1 MQNKINRNLYENEI
15 KKPIIKPTDDD
26 NRFVEEKIRNILD
39 SEAFNKE
46 AFNYCTGWISEKE
59 RIGYIRGMLER
70 QYVDNICSI
79 FKHKDKIELIDF
91 LNRVIMSRK
100 IYKEDG
106 CPQSDVLTPDELE
119 EFKRLAADTDKI
131 PKDTLAETA
140 PVLTAN
146 SFLKMCR
153 IVYDATSLWKYPDD
167 ISAEYIFIEARM
179 NAETIGEGI
188 LGIDPDSP
196 EAFAKTFYGIY
207 HREELWFGGPKLYIH
222 DESAKLG
229 ERLYSSP
236 KIFGKWTGCIYCD
249 NIGEHLYKGV
259 KMYIALRKN
268 GYPIY
273 ISDYEQICQNVQ
285 KCNYQTK
292 YKLFRTV

>member
-1 MQNKINRNLYENEI
+1 
-15 KKPIIKPTDDD
+15 
-26 NRFVEEKIRNILD
+26 
-39 SEAFNKE
+39 
-46 AFNYCTGWISEKE
+46 
-59 RIGYIRGMLER
+59 
-70 QYVDNICSI
+70 
-79 FKHKDKIELIDF
+79 
-91 LNRVIMSRK
+91 
-100 IYKEDG
+100 
-106 CPQSDVLTPDELE
+106 
-119 EFKRLAADTDKI
+119 
-131 PKDTLAETA
+131 
-140 PVLTAN
+140 
-146 SFLKMCR
+146 
-153 IVYDATSLWKYPDD
+153 
-167 ISAEYIFIEARM
+167 M
-179 NAETIGEGI
+179 NAETIGESI
-188 LGIDPDSP
+188 LGIYPESP
-196 EAFAKTFYGIY
+196 EAFAKTFYVIY

-292 YKLFRTV
+292 YKLFSTV